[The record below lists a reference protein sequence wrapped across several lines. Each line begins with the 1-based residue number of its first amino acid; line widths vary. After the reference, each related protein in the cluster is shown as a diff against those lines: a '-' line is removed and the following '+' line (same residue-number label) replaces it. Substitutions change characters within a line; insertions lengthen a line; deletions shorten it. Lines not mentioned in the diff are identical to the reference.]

1 MTLNEAPFNLDM
13 DAGEWLNLIR
23 IELNG
28 TMEKTKAWAILR
40 NEMAWYLSTDPL
52 HYLFLFKVFSQWKP
66 FLQSLFYFYV
76 SCMRPM
82 SLQYANIRHFK
93 KFDQRYTY
101 WVLQTFQ
108 MKLILLCVWAEPAV
122 LGSTKT
128 ALKFKY
134 EI

>member
-1 MTLNEAPFNLDM
+1 MKLTVNLTCWILVTLHEALFNLDM

-82 SLQYANIRHFK
+82 SLQYANFRHFK
-93 KFDQRYTY
+93 VWSIKTYLPCSVRAISIVFHWLEVTRYISE
-101 WVLQTFQ
+101 Q
-108 MKLILLCVWAEPAV
+108 
-122 LGSTKT
+122 
-128 ALKFKY
+128 
-134 EI
+134 